1 MRRRSTISR
10 DTEEEGDFSEDRLEY
25 SGLGLAL
32 GVGVAGSGFDVY
44 ASAGLRM
51 QFLGPDRVEFQPMCA
66 SPSRH
71 NHVQHVP
78 ESPTHLPDTVCPKT
92 TKAGVDFQNFGLFRS
107 EPRIKLPWL
116 QVLS

>member
-44 ASAGLRM
+44 PSAGPRM
-51 QFLGPDRVEFQPMCA
+51 QFLGPDRVEFQPTCVLPPAGTITFSMCLSHQRIYQTPCA
-66 SPSRH
+66 LK
-71 NHVQHVP
+71 
-78 ESPTHLPDTVCPKT
+78 LPKQVSIS
-92 TKAGVDFQNFGLFRS
+92 FGLFRS